1 MMITF
6 DEFLKLDLR
15 IALVKSAEAVP
26 KTDKLVHLQLDIGE
40 DELRNVVAGI
50 REHYTPEDLLD
61 KKVLYLANLAPR
73 KLRGIESSGMVL
85 AAAVCSDTELTG
97 KVESLSLLLADKDVP
112 PWTKVG

>member
-1 MMITF
+1 MITF

-40 DELRNVVAGI
+40 ETLRDVVAGI
-50 REHYTPEDLLD
+50 REYYAPEDLLG

-73 KLRGIESSGMVL
+73 KLRGIESTGMVL
-85 AAAVCSDTELTG
+85 AAAVYNDTELTG
-97 KVESLSLLLADKDVP
+97 KTESLALLLADKDVP
-112 PWTKVG
+112 AGTKVG